1 MKRFIQGDN
10 RSQSTLFPELL
21 DDYISEENEIRVID
35 VFVDSLDLS
44 SLGFA
49 GIIPKHTGRPSY
61 HPSVMLK
68 LYIYGYL
75 NRVQTSR
82 RLEKETHRNVEL
94 MWLTSRLTP
103 DYKTIADFRKNNGK
117 AIISV
122 CRSFIELCRKL
133 NLFDDAVI
141 TVDGSKFKGVNN
153 KRRNYTKTSII
164 RRIEIAEKH
173 VEKYLARLDELDNK
187 MDSSGSIP
195 LVEKLARIKVHLKT
209 LKDIESKIVSGET
222 SQVSLTDPDCRA
234 MKSNSI
240 GRTIGYNVQT
250 AVDTKHHLIVGH
262 YVTNAVVDRA
272 ELSKISEEA
281 QAVLDQKNIIVLA
294 DRGYYS
300 ANEIKKVQD
309 AGMTPIVPKT
319 QTSGSRNKNMFT
331 KDDFYYSKE
340 KDVYICPNKK
350 EIPYSF
356 SSDERGKTMRGY
368 VSVKACKDCPI
379 KGCCT
384 TSKARRV
391 RRWEHEE
398 RLEEMEIQLQSMPNA
413 MSLRQSTVE
422 HPYGT
427 IKARMGATHFQTRTL
442 KNVKTEMSLH
452 VLTYNLTRMIN
463 IFGVKSLQL
472 AMKA

>member
-1 MKRFIQGDN
+1 MKRFIQGEN

-21 DDYISEENEIRVID
+21 DDYINEENEIRVID
-35 VFVDSLDLS
+35 VFADSLDLS

-49 GIIPKHTGRPSY
+49 GVIPKHTGRPSY
-61 HPSVMLK
+61 HPSAMLK

-94 MWLTSRLTP
+94 MWLMSRLTT
-103 DYKTIADFRKNNGK
+103 DFKTIADFRKDNGN
-117 AIISV
+117 AIKNV
-122 CRSFIELCRKL
+122 CRNFIELCRQL
-133 NLFDDAVI
+133 DLFSDAVI
-141 TVDGSKFKGVNN
+141 AVDGSKFKAVNN
-153 KRRNYTKTSII
+153 KRRNYTKTSVK

-173 VEKYLARLDELDNK
+173 VANYLSRLDELDEEANSN
-187 MDSSGSIP
+187 DSVS
-195 LVEKLARIKVHLKT
+195 LDEKLMRIKKHLKT
-209 LKDIESKIVSGET
+209 LKDIESKITSGET
-222 SQVSLTDPDCRA
+222 SQVSLTDPNCRA

-240 GRTIGYNVQT
+240 GRTIDYNVQT

-272 ELSKISEEA
+272 ELSKIAKEA
-281 QAVLDQKNIIVLA
+281 QTVLKRKDITVLA

-300 ANEIKKVQD
+300 AVEIKKVQD

-319 QTSGSRNKNMFT
+319 KTSGSKKRNMFT
-331 KDDFYYSKE
+331 RDDFIYDKE
-340 KDVYICPNKK
+340 KDVYICPNNR

-356 SSDERGKTMRGY
+356 TSDERGKTMRGY
-368 VSVKACKDCPI
+368 VSIKVCKGCLI
-379 KGCCT
+379 KGLCST
-384 TSKARRV
+384 AKARRV
-391 RRWEHEE
+391 KRWEHED
-398 RLEEMEIQLQSMPNA
+398 RLDKMESQLQSMPSA
-413 MSLRQSTVE
+413 MNLRQSTVE

-427 IKARMGATHFQTRTL
+427 IKSRMGAAHFQTKTL
-442 KNVKTEMSLH
+442 KNVRAEMSLH

-472 AMKA
+472 AMQA

>member
-10 RSQSTLFPELL
+10 RSQGTLFPELL

-44 SLGFA
+44 SLGFT

-61 HPSVMLK
+61 HPSIMLK

-103 DYKTIADFRKNNGK
+103 DFKTIADFRKNNSK
-117 AIISV
+117 AIVSV
-122 CRSFIELCRKL
+122 CRNFIELCRKL

-153 KRRNYTKTSII
+153 KRRNYTKTSIK

-173 VEKYLARLDELDNK
+173 VEKYLAKLDELDNK
-187 MDSSGSIP
+187 TDSSDSVP
-195 LVEKLARIKVHLKT
+195 LVEKLTRIKTHLKT
-209 LKDIESKIVSGET
+209 LKDIESKITSGET

-272 ELSKISEEA
+272 ELSKIAKEA
-281 QAVLDQKNIIVLA
+281 QTALGRKDITVLA

-300 ANEIKKVQD
+300 ANEIKR
-309 AGMTPIVPKT
+309 GMTPIIPKT
-319 QTSGSRNKNMFT
+319 QTSGSRNRNMFT
-331 KDDFYYSKE
+331 KDDFIYDKE
-340 KDVYICPNKK
+340 KDVYICPNNR
-350 EIPYSF
+350 ELPYSF
-356 SSDERGKTMRGY
+356 SSDERDKIMRGY
-368 VSVKACKDCPI
+368 VSIMVCKNCTK
-379 KGCCT
+379 KGLCT

-391 RRWEHEE
+391 KRWEYEE
-398 RLEEMEIQLQSMPNA
+398 RLDKMESQLQSMPNA

-427 IKARMGATHFQTRTL
+427 IKSRMGATHFQTKTL
-442 KNVKTEMSLH
+442 KNVRTEMSLH

-463 IFGVKSLQL
+463 IFGVKTLQI
-472 AMKA
+472 AMQA